1 MNNRGKSKIKLN
13 DELPGLQ
20 RIKDKAQ
27 KTGED
32 INQTIRELKNS
43 KLEIKALLET
53 IRGEV
58 AVLNRHGRFLKILK
72 KDNQK
77 ILNKNQKELK
87 TRTIFDS
94 LPSKQ
99 ANSILNKIG
108 KALDSKKA
116 ISFKYT
122 IKVNNIKYLFNS
134 VISPLNKNHV
144 ILISVD
150 ITNKKQNEQPEKKS
164 IRLFKMIWDISADGM
179 RLSDEN
185 GIMVMVNKAFCKMV
199 KKKKED
205 LEGKPISVIYQKS
218 KSLEIIRKHKER
230 FRDRTILPYVE
241 NELTLWNNEKI
252 YIGVSNSFFEFEGK
266 IPYTLGIFRNLTERK
281 RDEKQILI
289 LAQALKNISEC
300 VTITDLNRKII
311 FINDAFVKTYGYNED
326 ELLGK
331 KIDVVRTTSND
342 EKLSTLIHNH
352 SLQNGWQ
359 GELLNKRKDGTEFTI
374 SLSTTSIND
383 GEGKPVALIGVATD
397 ITERKAAEQQ
407 LKLTLSLLHAALEST
422 ADGLLIVNRHGK
434 ITGYN
439 QKFLK
444 MWHLPADLI
453 AEGNDEKALDYVNQQ
468 LKDPDAFLK
477 QVQYLYNQQEME
489 SYDLLEF
496 KDGRIFER
504 YSLPQK
510 LNEKIVGRVWSFRD
524 VTREKKSEEALIES
538 EKRFRMLFEDSAEA
552 ICIMTDKFEEC
563 NEQFCNLFECSR
575 EDIINHSPWEFSP
588 EIQPDGKSS
597 KKSALEKI
605 NAALEDKPQYFYWQH
620 KSKKGN
626 LIDAEVSLNG
636 FVLGGKKL
644 VQATVHNITER
655 KKFEKIQTALYKIS
669 ESVNTTEDMQTLFT
683 KIHEV
688 IKGLMSADNFYI
700 ALYDENTDLLSFPY
714 FVDEADPPPPPRELG
729 KGLTDYVLRT
739 GKEAIIR
746 EKEEIELKK
755 NNEIELVGA
764 YSPVWVGVPLKLEGK
779 SIGVMV
785 VQDYQNEFA
794 YTETEKQILVFVSEQ
809 IALAINRKKTSEEL
823 INYTKRLKE
832 NKDLLEQKASQ
843 LAKLNEQLEESEKKL
858 KQLNASKD
866 KLFSIVA
873 HDLKGPFQPLLGM
886 SEILANEQ
894 YTLNE
899 KERNNFITEI
909 HNLLKNQFKLVDN
922 LLDWAKIQTGR
933 QPFNPVRINLS
944 EKVNEVNTILN
955 ANAINKNI
963 KVTNNVE
970 SDVFVFADSY
980 MLQSTLQNLISN
992 AIKFTNTNGTISIS
1006 SIERDNYFEITVADN
1021 GVGISDEEK
1030 GKIFRIDTQHST
1042 LGTDH
1047 EKGTGLGLI
1056 ICKEMLEKNGGKIWI
1071 ESEPGVGSKFIFTL
1085 PKCQEK

>member
-13 DELPGLQ
+13 NEFTGLQ
-20 RIKDKAQ
+20 RIKNKSQ

-43 KLEIKALLET
+43 KFEIKALLET
-53 IRGEV
+53 IHGEV

-99 ANSILNKIG
+99 ANSILNNIE
-108 KALDSKKA
+108 KALDKKET
-116 ISFKYT
+116 ISFKYS
-122 IKVNNIKYLFNS
+122 IKVNNKKYSFNS
-134 VISPLNKNHV
+134 VISPLNKNQV
-144 ILISVD
+144 IIITND
-150 ITNKKQNEQPEKKS
+150 ITRQKQNEQSEKKS
-164 IRLFKMIWDISADGM
+164 IKLFKMIWDTSADGM
-179 RLSDEN
+179 RLTDEN
-185 GIMVMVNKAFCKMV
+185 GIIIMVNKAFCRMV
-199 KKKKED
+199 KKKKKD
-205 LEGKPISVIYQKS
+205 LEGKPLSVIYEKN
-218 KSLEIIRKHKER
+218 KSLEIIQKHKER
-230 FRDRTILPYVE
+230 FKERTILPYVE
-241 NELTLWNNEKI
+241 NELKLWNGKI
-252 YIGVSNSFFEFEGK
+252 INFGVSNSFFEFENK
-266 IPYTLGIFRNLTERK
+266 IPYTLGIFRNITERK
-281 RDEKQILI
+281 RNEKQILI

-300 VTITDLNRKII
+300 ITITDMSRRII
-311 FINDAFVKTYGYNED
+311 FINDAFVKTYGYTKD

-331 KIDVVRTTSND
+331 KIDIVRTTSND
-342 EKLSTLIHNH
+342 EKLSALIHNQ

-359 GELLNKRKDGTEFTI
+359 GEVLNRRKDGTEFTI
-374 SLSTTSIND
+374 FLSTTSIND
-383 GEGKPVALIGVATD
+383 TEGNPVAVIGVATD
-397 ITERKAAEQQ
+397 ITERKAAEQH
-407 LKLTLSLLHAALEST
+407 LKLTLSLLNATLEST
-422 ADGLLIVNRHGK
+422 ADGLLVINGHSK

-444 MWHLPADLI
+444 MWNLPAKLI
-453 AEGNDEKALDYVNQQ
+453 AGGDGEKVLAYVNKD

-477 QVQYLYNQQEME
+477 QVEYLYDHPEME

-496 KDGRIFER
+496 KDGRLFER

-510 LNEKIVGRVWSFRD
+510 LNEEIVGRVWSFRD

-538 EKRFRMLFEDSAEA
+538 EKRFRILFEDSAEA

-563 NEQFCNLFECSR
+563 NEQFCNLFECSK

-588 EIQPDGKSS
+588 EIQPDGRSS
-597 KKSALEKI
+597 RKSALEKI
-605 NAALEDKPQYFYWQH
+605 NAALEDEPQYFYWQH
-620 KSKKGN
+620 KSKKGK

-644 VQATVHNITER
+644 AQATIHNITER

-700 ALYDENTDLLSFPY
+700 ALYDEKTDLLSFPY
-714 FVDEADPPPPPRELG
+714 FVDKVDPPPPPRKLG

-746 EKEEIELKK
+746 EKEEIELKR
-755 NNEIELVGA
+755 NNEIELVGS

-779 SIGVMV
+779 TFGVMV

-794 YTETEKQILVFVSEQ
+794 YTETEKQVLVFVSEQ

-843 LAKLNEQLEESEKKL
+843 LAKLNKQLEESEKKL
-858 KQLNASKD
+858 KELNASKD
-866 KLFSIVA
+866 KLFSIIA

-886 SEILANEQ
+886 SEILASEQ
-894 YTLNE
+894 HTLSE
-899 KERNNFITEI
+899 YERDNFITEI
-909 HNLLKNQFKLVDN
+909 HGLLKNQFKLVDN
-922 LLDWAKIQTGR
+922 ILDWARIQTGR
-933 QPFNPVRINLS
+933 QQFDPVKINLS
-944 EKVNEVNTILN
+944 EKVNEVKTILN
-955 ANAINKNI
+955 ANSINKNI

-992 AIKFTNTNGTISIS
+992 AIKFTNINGTVLIS
-1006 SIERDNYFEITVADN
+1006 SIEKDNYFEITVADN
-1021 GVGISDEEK
+1021 GVGISHK
-1030 GKIFRIDTQHST
+1030 GKENIFRIDTQHST
-1042 LGTDH
+1042 LGTEN

-1056 ICKEMLEKNGGKIWI
+1056 ICKEMIEKNNGRIWV
-1071 ESEPGVGSKFIFTL
+1071 ESELGVGSKFTFTI
-1085 PKCQEK
+1085 PKCPED

>member
-1 MNNRGKSKIKLN
+1 M
-13 DELPGLQ
+13 
-20 RIKDKAQ
+20 
-27 KTGED
+27 
-32 INQTIRELKNS
+32 
-43 KLEIKALLET
+43 
-53 IRGEV
+53 
-58 AVLNRHGRFLKILK
+58 
-72 KDNQK
+72 
-77 ILNKNQKELK
+77 
-87 TRTIFDS
+87 
-94 LPSKQ
+94 
-99 ANSILNKIG
+99 
-108 KALDSKKA
+108 
-116 ISFKYT
+116 
-122 IKVNNIKYLFNS
+122 
-134 VISPLNKNHV
+134 
-144 ILISVD
+144 
-150 ITNKKQNEQPEKKS
+150 
-164 IRLFKMIWDISADGM
+164 
-179 RLSDEN
+179 
-185 GIMVMVNKAFCKMV
+185 
-199 KKKKED
+199 
-205 LEGKPISVIYQKS
+205 
-218 KSLEIIRKHKER
+218 
-230 FRDRTILPYVE
+230 
-241 NELTLWNNEKI
+241 
-252 YIGVSNSFFEFEGK
+252 
-266 IPYTLGIFRNLTERK
+266 
-281 RDEKQILI
+281 
-289 LAQALKNISEC
+289 
-300 VTITDLNRKII
+300 
-311 FINDAFVKTYGYNED
+311 
-326 ELLGK
+326 
-331 KIDVVRTTSND
+331 
-342 EKLSTLIHNH
+342 
-352 SLQNGWQ
+352 
-359 GELLNKRKDGTEFTI
+359 
-374 SLSTTSIND
+374 
-383 GEGKPVALIGVATD
+383 
-397 ITERKAAEQQ
+397 
-407 LKLTLSLLHAALEST
+407 
-422 ADGLLIVNRHGK
+422 
-434 ITGYN
+434 
-439 QKFLK
+439 
-444 MWHLPADLI
+444 
-453 AEGNDEKALDYVNQQ
+453 
-468 LKDPDAFLK
+468 
-477 QVQYLYNQQEME
+477 
-489 SYDLLEF
+489 
-496 KDGRIFER
+496 
-504 YSLPQK
+504 
-510 LNEKIVGRVWSFRD
+510 
-524 VTREKKSEEALIES
+524 
-538 EKRFRMLFEDSAEA
+538 
-552 ICIMTDKFEEC
+552 
-563 NEQFCNLFECSR
+563 
-575 EDIINHSPWEFSP
+575 
-588 EIQPDGKSS
+588 
-597 KKSALEKI
+597 
-605 NAALEDKPQYFYWQH
+605 
-620 KSKKGN
+620 KKGN